1 MSDQLAALD
10 LDSVSGQMKLQIR
23 FINRFEPSLVHDL
36 NWGVCGSGYWG
47 FTPLWALA
55 REIWEF
61 AHDEEVKQA
70 AIIAHRSGPTS
81 TVASLKPK
89 LIVCREAKS
98 FDETSMLAKAVAQ
111 EAKALDLECL
121 VIDTFRHVRGAMK
134 VQVVQDLLPP
144 FIEISRSCSLRS
156 LLVFV
161 NEKSDLKLLNEMADE
176 ALSEATRIQGGED
189 LTIRGSQSQP

>member
-1 MSDQLAALD
+1 MK
-10 LDSVSGQMKLQIR
+10 SVSKYMKLQIR

-36 NWGVCGSGYWG
+36 NWGVCGSGHWG

-55 REIWEF
+55 FDLWEF
-61 AHDEEVKQA
+61 SRNEEVKQA
-70 AIIAHRSGPTS
+70 AIIAHQLGPTS
-81 TVASLKPK
+81 AIGSLNPK

-111 EAKALDLECL
+111 DAKALDLECL
-121 VIDTFRHVRGAMK
+121 VIDTFRHVRGRMK
-134 VQVVQDLLPP
+134 IQVVQDLLPP

-161 NEKSDLKLLNEMADE
+161 NEKSDLNLLNEMADE

-189 LTIRGSQSQP
+189 LRIRGSQSQP